1 MTPER
6 KAKIAMA
13 AMGAMIERIKLETAV
28 IKGDVVGIAT
38 HAKNLAQFQSQA
50 YSVTHDGVSKSDHQR
65 TVRIDAQGITPC
77 DMQKMAD
84 AAFNAG
90 NIRATIETGRP
101 AL

>member
-13 AMGAMIERIKLETAV
+13 AMGAMIERIKLETAI
-28 IKGDVVGIAT
+28 IKGDAVGIAT

-50 YSVTHDGVSKSDHQR
+50 HSVTRDDMPKSDHRR
-65 TVRIDAQGITPC
+65 TVMIDVQGISPC